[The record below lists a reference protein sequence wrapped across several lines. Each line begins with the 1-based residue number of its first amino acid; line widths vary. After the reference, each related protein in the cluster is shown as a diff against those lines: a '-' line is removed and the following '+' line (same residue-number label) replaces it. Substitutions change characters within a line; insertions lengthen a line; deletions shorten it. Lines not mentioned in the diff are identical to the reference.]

1 MLHDSKT
8 FGNSIANCSTCGLGT
23 AKLVRTYLSTYL
35 LVVYEAAL
43 IKSSFQHF
51 TRDTLRRLSGPR
63 YVDNEHICVRG
74 VHWEKHAVN
83 FSYSVFYDD
92 LICFDSLD
100 IFRKPLV
107 FCLKC
112 CNACDLTDNR

>member
-43 IKSSFQHF
+43 MKN
-51 TRDTLRRLSGPR
+51 PR
-63 YVDNEHICVRG
+63 FSISPTTPSDVFPDPDMSITNIFALEGYTGRNTPLILATNG
-74 VHWEKHAVN
+74 VFLPVYP
-83 FSYSVFYDD
+83 S
-92 LICFDSLD
+92 
-100 IFRKPLV
+100 
-107 FCLKC
+107 
-112 CNACDLTDNR
+112 NAN